1 MVEEVVLQSV
11 VAEEARSTEV
21 WSPAVELPATATV
34 PFAAIRRRSPVDR
47 QTAAT
52 LLSGESMNKVFPLF
66 PIQHGFGL
74 GRLRF

>member
-11 VAEEARSTEV
+11 VAEEARTTEV
-21 WSPAVELPATATV
+21 WSPAVELPAAATV
-34 PFAAIRRRSPVDR
+34 PFAAIRSPVDR

-66 PIQHGFGL
+66 SIQHGL
-74 GRLRF
+74 GWGD